1 MHNRHYNTRYERL
14 QARRAIVIGQP
25 RVSSNHFH
33 TCECRA
39 CWSCTEPKCSAFHQK
54 KQKCVQCIKREQ
66 ELNSGEQQKL
76 NFEPVYA
83 QHSDFMNFNDMKF
96 HSGNFI
102 VQPFAVDDI
111 VKDCANSLAK
121 AMGEALNNL
130 LGESGWK
137 APEDLIKD
145 SVKQ

>member
-76 NFEPVYA
+76 NFDPKVNYMYA
-83 QHSDFMNFNDMKF
+83 DYSDFMTFSEFLEMATEPIGISKEA
-96 HSGNFI
+96 I
-102 VQPFAVDDI
+102 EVLIKQ
-111 VKDCANSLAK
+111 LATV
-121 AMGEALNNL
+121 
-130 LGESGWK
+130 GWI

>member
-25 RVSSNHFH
+25 RVGSNHFH

-66 ELNSGEQQKL
+66 ELNSGEQQTL
-76 NFEPVYA
+76 NFEPNFYFIDEYVYKA
-83 QHSDFMNFNDMKF
+83 ANELGLQISKNMAASLEKLF
-96 HSGNFI
+96 
-102 VQPFAVDDI
+102 VDQ
-111 VKDCANSLAK
+111 
-121 AMGEALNNL
+121 
-130 LGESGWK
+130 GWK